1 MTEKEE
7 HLLKLYAQQRI
18 AELQELPRAIQFVK
32 AAESSD
38 RTLNAEEQK
47 MVDGATAIVESISAE
62 ANLEDL
68 EQKRIAQI
76 TEQKQRLQQEEA
88 LLGVKEETEKQ

>member
-1 MTEKEE
+1 
-7 HLLKLYAQQRI
+7 
-18 AELQELPRAIQFVK
+18 
-32 AAESSD
+32 
-38 RTLNAEEQK
+38 

-76 TEQKQRLQQEEA
+76 TEQKQRLQQEED